1 MHRDPIMEASEYSRI
16 PSMPGLQ
23 AFHKVLNISE
33 HGSEYA
39 WPQEKEASQGK
50 TLKFF
55 LLGTLKTTFWMEK
68 INLKMAKLKNLSKI
82 KTTFLIFKK
91 DRRGR
96 LFPPSRAPVS
106 MAE

>member
-23 AFHKVLNISE
+23 EFHKVLNISE

-39 WPQEKEASQGK
+39 WPQEKEASQGN

-55 LLGTLKTTFWMEK
+55 LPGTLKTTF
-68 INLKMAKLKNLSKI
+68 
-82 KTTFLIFKK
+82 
-91 DRRGR
+91 
-96 LFPPSRAPVS
+96 
-106 MAE
+106 